1 MLIDSSALI
10 LFMKAEL
17 APEGMALMQNVIEQS
32 KGQISVIARAEVLA
46 WPQHTDAS
54 LLQTTQALAY
64 FQTIAV
70 DVSIADEA
78 ARVRREHGLKL
89 PDALIAA
96 TALLAGQSVITAN
109 ERDFKRVV
117 GLGVVAV

>member
-10 LFMKAEL
+10 LYMKADL
-17 APEGMALMQNVIEQS
+17 APGGMTLMQSVIEQS
-32 KGQISVIARAEVLA
+32 QGQISVIARAEVLA
-46 WPQHTDAS
+46 WPQHTEAS

-64 FQTIAV
+64 FQTIDV
-70 DVSIADEA
+70 DTPIADEA
-78 ARVRREHGLKL
+78 ARIRREYNLKL

-96 TALLAGQSVITAN
+96 TALLAGESVITAN

-117 GLGVVAV
+117 GLAVVAV